1 VLEIVSGNAGVQCR
15 CANGH
20 VEQASVLVGA
30 DGAYSA
36 VRQNLFRKL
45 REKNLLPKSDT
56 EALKF
61 TQNCIIGVTKTI
73 EDLDRFP
80 VAGSEFAEVNI
91 VVGKDQPYTLWLS
104 PTFSN
109 RIAWSVSGKLL
120 TPEGSEL
127 SENFKQSEFGPEAV
141 DAVCALIQDIPIPW
155 GGTVADLIELTP
167 REYVTKVMV
176 EEKVNQGELSL
187 IRCSPDLCWSNHEPD
202 SFFLAI
208 IALQDM
214 APRTDSLDWRR
225 YNSPH
230 CSPLDV
236 ILQTK

>member
-1 VLEIVSGNAGVQCR
+1 MLEIVSGNAGVQCR

-45 REKNLLPKSDT
+45 KEKNLLPKSDT

-61 TQNCIIGVTKTI
+61 MQNCIIGVTKSI
-73 EDLDRFP
+73 EDLERFP
-80 VAGSEFAEVNI
+80 VAGAKFAEVNI

-141 DAVCALIQDIPIPW
+141 DTVCALIQDIPTPW
-155 GGTVADLIELTP
+155 GGTMADLIEVTP

-176 EEKVNQGELSL
+176 EEKVNRSNLSL
-187 IRCSPDLCWSNHEPD
+187 FRSSDREPD
-202 SFFLAI
+202 SFFFPGHYSTTRHGI
-208 IALQDM
+208 
-214 APRTDSLDWRR
+214 TDEQS
-225 YNSPH
+225 
-230 CSPLDV
+230 
-236 ILQTK
+236 